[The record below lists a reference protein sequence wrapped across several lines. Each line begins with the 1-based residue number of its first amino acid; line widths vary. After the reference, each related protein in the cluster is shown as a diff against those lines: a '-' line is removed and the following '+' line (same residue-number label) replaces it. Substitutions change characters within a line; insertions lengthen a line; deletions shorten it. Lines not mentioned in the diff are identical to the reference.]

1 MNVIFLKLSG
11 TLFLSCS
18 RIALRVSNQKI
29 RIYISSSMNQC
40 VIYNFFQFS
49 ASDNIITKAKAI
61 FLLLS
66 SFFFFLFCQPL
77 TKAKTRDNLFLF
89 SFFLLCILF
98 WRKDFFFFRI
108 STSNRIDISW
118 QTIHLWHINSL
129 YLIAHLNLY
138 LYMINWN

>member
-1 MNVIFLKLSG
+1 
-11 TLFLSCS
+11 
-18 RIALRVSNQKI
+18 
-29 RIYISSSMNQC
+29 
-40 VIYNFFQFS
+40 
-49 ASDNIITKAKAI
+49 
-61 FLLLS
+61 
-66 SFFFFLFCQPL
+66 
-77 TKAKTRDNLFLF
+77 LF